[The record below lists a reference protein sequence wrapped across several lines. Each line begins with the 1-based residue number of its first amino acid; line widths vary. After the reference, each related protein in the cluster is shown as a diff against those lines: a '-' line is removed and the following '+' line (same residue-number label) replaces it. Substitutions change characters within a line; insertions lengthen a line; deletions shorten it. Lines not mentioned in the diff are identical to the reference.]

1 MALKLVANYSKRLG
15 LPGYSSHQFSVSC
28 ETEITNVDDVRQ
40 ESERLYA
47 TLQESVD
54 EQIKTTGF
62 VPDADY
68 GNNESGSI
76 KPVNR
81 ISSNGIKS
89 NGNGAWQC
97 SEKQRELIQKLITD
111 HGLQAVAG
119 QMAEEMFGQPVSELN
134 KLQASGLIQRIL
146 EDHASK
152 KSVKGKNGNGKYVSG
167 GVR

>member
-1 MALKLVANYSKRLG
+1 MIKLIATYSKRLG
-15 LPGYSSHQFSVSC
+15 LPGFSSHQFSVSC
-28 ETEITNVDDVRQ
+28 ETEITNVDDVRR

-54 EQIKTTGF
+54 EQIRHTGF

-68 GNNESGSI
+68 GSNDSGSI

-81 ISSNGIKS
+81 IKLNGIKS

-97 SEKQRELIQKLITD
+97 SEKQRELIQKLITE
-111 HGLQAVAG
+111 HGLQGVAG

-134 KLQASGLIQRIL
+134 KLQASGLIQRL
-146 EDHASK
+146 LDEHASK
-152 KSVKGKNGNGKYVSG
+152 TPSKSKNGNGRYIAG
-167 GVR
+167 GAR